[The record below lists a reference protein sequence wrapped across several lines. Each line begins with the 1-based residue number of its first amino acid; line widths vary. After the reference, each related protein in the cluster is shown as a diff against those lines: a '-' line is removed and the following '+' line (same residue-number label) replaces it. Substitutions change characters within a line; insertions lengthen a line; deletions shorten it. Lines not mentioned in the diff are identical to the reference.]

1 MKTVVIVIFTAA
13 LFCLSGCQGKEQTVN
28 KSNSDEKKEPNFVTV
43 QHILVGFKGSIP
55 GKPITRTKAE
65 AQERAEEILAKAKAG
80 EDFDALVKEYTDDS
94 HPGIYKL
101 ANHGMPAN
109 PQEKVYARGGMVPAF
124 GDVGFKLDVG
134 EIGLAAYDLTTSPYG
149 WHLIKRID

>member
-1 MKTVVIVIFTAA
+1 MKTVVVTILTAA

-28 KSNSDEKKEPNFVTV
+28 KSSSGDKKEPNYITV
-43 QHILVGFKGSIP
+43 QHILVGFTGSIP
-55 GKPITRTKAE
+55 GKPISRTKAE
-65 AQERAEEILAKAKAG
+65 AKERAEEILAKAKAG
-80 EDFDALVKEYTDDS
+80 EDFDALVKEYTDDR

-101 ANHGMPAN
+101 ANHEMPAN
-109 PQEKVYARGGMVPAF
+109 QQEKVYPRGGMVAAF

-134 EIGLAAYDLTTSPYG
+134 EIGMAPYNLETSPYG